1 MTDPIADFLTRLRN
15 ASMVDK
21 KFVYAPFSN
30 IKMKIAGI
38 LREEGYIEDVGKE
51 DKRIVVKLK
60 YDNMGKPKIT
70 GIRRLSKPGQRIYKG
85 AAELPKVLGGYG
97 MAIVSTSKG
106 LKTNKEARKSGEGG
120 ELICEIW

>member
-21 KFVYAPFSN
+21 KFVEAPFSN
-30 IKMKIAGI
+30 IKMKIAEI
-38 LREEGYIEDVGKE
+38 LGEEGYIEDVQRE

-60 YDNMGKPKIT
+60 YDNIGKPKIT
-70 GIRRLSKPGQRIYKG
+70 GIRRLSKPGQRIYKSKS
-85 AAELPKVLGGYG
+85 ELPKVLGGYG
-97 MAIVSTSKG
+97 LAIISTSKG

-120 ELICEIW
+120 EVICEIW